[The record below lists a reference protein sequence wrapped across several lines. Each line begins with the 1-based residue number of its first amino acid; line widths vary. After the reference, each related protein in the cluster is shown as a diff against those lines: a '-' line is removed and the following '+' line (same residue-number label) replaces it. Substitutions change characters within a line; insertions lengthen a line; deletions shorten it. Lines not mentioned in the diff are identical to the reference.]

1 MKTLPDNFYE
11 LDGYTQLKVCGCE
24 ACREILKNDYDEDFV
39 DQLDW
44 VEQYGV
50 DTESFAKYTKKQL
63 TLSLY
68 GSILYRQ

>member
-1 MKTLPDNFYE
+1 MKQEKPEEKEQRLE
-11 LDGYTQLKVCGCE
+11 QE
-24 ACREILKNDYDEDFV
+24 R
-39 DQLDW
+39 QLDW

-63 TLSLY
+63 TLLLY

>member
-50 DTESFAKYTKKQL
+50 DTENFRKYTKK
-63 TLSLY
+63 
-68 GSILYRQ
+68 